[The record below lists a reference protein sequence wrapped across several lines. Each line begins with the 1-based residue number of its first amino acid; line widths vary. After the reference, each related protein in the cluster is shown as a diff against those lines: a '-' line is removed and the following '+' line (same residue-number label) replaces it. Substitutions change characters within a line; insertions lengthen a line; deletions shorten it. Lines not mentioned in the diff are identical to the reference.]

1 MSSHDKLFFSIVI
14 PVYNSA
20 GTLAENLKSIA
31 DQSYVDFEI
40 VFVDGGSTD
49 ETLKIIHHFEIEKGH
64 IRTRLLSEPDKG
76 IYDAMNKGLDLA
88 QGEWV
93 YFMGCDDRFCSLS
106 ILAQVASEI
115 ANEDLDLV
123 YGNVEGAV
131 SGIRYIYNT
140 LSKVLS
146 VGIHHQSVF
155 YRRSLFNELGK
166 YDLRFKIASDY
177 HFTLKVFLSNRYKTK
192 YIDLDIAYYGEDGY
206 SSRHFDYKLF
216 SGHYRLLAKAHQI
229 GELEDQQKCLNDSVY
244 YCLHLALRKR
254 SLPTAWSN
262 LLYYIFTA
270 KHLSLLDKIK
280 TVYAMLARTLRPYRQ
295 DGL

>member
-1 MSSHDKLFFSIVI
+1 MKDHDKVFFSIII

-20 GTLAENLKSIA
+20 TTLSENLKSIA
-31 DQSYVDFEI
+31 NQSYADYEI

-49 ETLKIIHHFEIEKGH
+49 ETVEIIHHFKTENGQ
-64 IRTRLLSEPDKG
+64 IRTRVLLGPDKG

-88 QGEWV
+88 LGEWL
-93 YFMGCDDRFCSLS
+93 YFMGCDDRFCSPS
-106 ILAQVASEI
+106 VLAQVASEI
-115 ANEDLDLV
+115 EKEDLDLV

-131 SGIRYIYNT
+131 SGARYIYDT

-155 YRRSLFNELGK
+155 YRRSLFTELGK
-166 YDLRFKIASDY
+166 YELKFKIASDY
-177 HFTLKVFLSNRYKTK
+177 HFTLKVFLNNRYKTK
-192 YIDLDIAYYGEDGY
+192 YVDLDIAYYGEDGY

-216 SGHYRLLAKAHQI
+216 SGHYRLLARAHQI

-254 SLPTAWSN
+254 SLDTAWSN
-262 LLYYIFTA
+262 LLYYIFTV
-270 KHLSLLDKIK
+270 KHFGLADRLKIA
-280 TVYAMLARTLRPYRQ
+280 YAMLARTIRPYRQ

>member
-1 MSSHDKLFFSIVI
+1 MENYGKVFFSIII

-20 GTLAENLKSIA
+20 NTLSENLKSIA
-31 DQSYVDFEI
+31 SQSYADYEL

-49 ETLKIIHHFEIEKGH
+49 ETLKIIHHFKTENEH
-64 IRTRLLSEPDKG
+64 IRIQLLSGPDKG
-76 IYDAMNKGLDLA
+76 IYDAMNKGLNLA
-88 QGEWV
+88 QGQWL
-93 YFMGCDDRFCSLS
+93 YFLGCDDKLCSPS

-115 ANEDLDLV
+115 AKEDLDLI
-123 YGNVEGAV
+123 YGNVQGAV
-131 SGIRYIYNT
+131 SGTRYIYNSR
-140 LSKVLS
+140 SKVLS

-155 YRRSLFNELGK
+155 YRCSLFNELGK

-177 HFTLKVFLSNRYKTK
+177 HFTLKVFLNNRYKTK
-192 YIDLDIAYYGEDGY
+192 YVDLDIAYYGEDGY
-206 SSRHFDYKLF
+206 SSRNFDYRLF
-216 SGHYRLLAKAHQI
+216 SGHYRLLASSHRI

-262 LLYYIFTA
+262 LLYYIFTV
-270 KHLSLLDKIK
+270 KCLSLSDRLK
-280 TVYAMLARTLRPYRQ
+280 TAYAMLARTIRPYQQ